1 MAVIKNKKTNTY
13 EVRTYYKDWTGVRK
27 QKTKRGF
34 KRKCDA
40 QDWERAFKLKEN
52 RSLDMTFGDFVDIYL
67 NDIKPRIKYNTWLTK
82 KHIVD
87 KKILPYFA
95 DRKLQEI
102 KTADIRQWQN
112 MIMNHRDANG
122 KREKGE
128 LLKRTISFMTGK
140 GSVNHNS
147 RKFHAKNTDPKRS
160 HWNVEYCNQ
169 DIREVYHE
177 LFDEALERYNSKQT
191 RKDRKIE
198 DYYEK
203 IRSGKQEKSFHEIIL
218 QIGDKDNMGATT
230 KEGQMA
236 ARILDEYMKD
246 FQRRNPT
253 LRVFSAHL
261 HMDEATPHL
270 HIDFVPYTTG
280 SKRGL
285 DTRVSLKQALSA
297 LGFKGG
303 TRMETELNQW
313 VAAEKQ
319 QLASIMLEHGIE
331 WEQKGTHEKHLS
343 LLDFE
348 KQERAKEVA
357 TLKEQKAE
365 LEEHNATMQEV
376 NEKWLD
382 HLKNIEQDI
391 SSARE
396 SWKEA
401 DKKAERAKK
410 NVAQYEKK
418 LTEIA
423 PMVKEMERF
432 AEKYSADPEEVLP
445 ETGTLETGKTY
456 REKKAKPLIKKI
468 VLVLRSVYR
477 AYLDLSRKFSDMQK
491 SYDRVLSKINSLTAR
506 VEELWSENKVLR
518 EKLGDLN
525 RVERALGRDTVEM
538 IVQREKN
545 LEETQRIQNRE
556 RKRRI
561 DRGGR

>member
-1 MAVIKNKKTNTY
+1 
-13 EVRTYYKDWTGVRK
+13 
-27 QKTKRGF
+27 
-34 KRKCDA
+34 
-40 QDWERAFKLKEN
+40 
-52 RSLDMTFGDFVDIYL
+52 
-67 NDIKPRIKYNTWLTK
+67 
-82 KHIVD
+82 
-87 KKILPYFA
+87 
-95 DRKLQEI
+95 
-102 KTADIRQWQN
+102 
-112 MIMNHRDANG
+112 
-122 KREKGE
+122 
-128 LLKRTISFMTGK
+128 MTGK

-203 IRSGKQEKSFHEIIL
+203 IRSGKQEKPFHEIIL

-230 KEGQMA
+230 KEGQIA

-297 LGFKGG
+297 LGYKGG

-357 TLKEQKAE
+357 ALEEQRAD

-396 SWKEA
+396 RWKEA
-401 DKKAERAKK
+401 DKKVEQANKS
-410 NVAQYEKK
+410 VAQYEKK

-432 AEKYSADPEEVLP
+432 AEKYSANPEEVLP
-445 ETGTLETGKTY
+445 EAGTLETGKTY

-468 VLVLRSVYR
+468 VVVLRSVYR

-491 SYDRVLSKINSLTAR
+491 SYDRVLGKVNSLTAR

-525 RVERALGRDTVEM
+525 RVERALGRDTVET
-538 IVQREKN
+538 IVQREKS
-545 LEETQRIQNRE
+545 LEEVQRMQNKG
-556 RKRRI
+556 RKRKI
-561 DRGGR
+561 DRGER

>member
-1 MAVIKNKKTNTY
+1 M
-13 EVRTYYKDWTGVRK
+13 
-27 QKTKRGF
+27 
-34 KRKCDA
+34 
-40 QDWERAFKLKEN
+40 
-52 RSLDMTFGDFVDIYL
+52 
-67 NDIKPRIKYNTWLTK
+67 
-82 KHIVD
+82 
-87 KKILPYFA
+87 
-95 DRKLQEI
+95 
-102 KTADIRQWQN
+102 
-112 MIMNHRDANG
+112 
-122 KREKGE
+122 
-128 LLKRTISFMTGK
+128 KRTISFMTGK

-147 RKFHAKNTDPKRS
+147 RKFHTKNTDPKRS

-169 DIREVYHE
+169 DIQEVYHE
-177 LFDEALERYNSKQT
+177 LFDEALERYNFKQT
-191 RKDRKIE
+191 RRDRKIE

-203 IRSGKQEKSFHEIIL
+203 IRSGKREKPFHEIIL

-236 ARILDEYMKD
+236 AKILDEYMKD

-348 KQERAKEVA
+348 KRERAKKVA
-357 TLKEQKAE
+357 ALEEQKAD

-391 SSARE
+391 FSARE

-401 DKKAERAKK
+401 DKKAEQAKK

-432 AEKYSADPEEVLP
+432 AEKYFADPEEVLP
-445 ETGTLETGKTY
+445 EAGTLETGKTY

-468 VLVLRSVYR
+468 VTVLRSVYR
-477 AYLDLSRKFSDMQK
+477 AYLDLSRKYSDMQK
-491 SYDRVLSKINSLTAR
+491 SYDRALSKVNSLTAR
-506 VEELWSENKVLR
+506 VEELWKENSMLR
-518 EKLGDLN
+518 ETLWDFE
-525 RVERALGRDTVEM
+525 RVKGALGHETVET
-538 IVQREKN
+538 IVKAERQREQELK
-545 LEETQRIQNRE
+545 
-556 RKRRI
+556 
-561 DRGGR
+561 G